1 MKKPET
7 TGLFDDSD
15 VIHTYSREQAI
26 ADGVLVDVTTTAK
39 EAGFKFPVALTSAVR
54 ARLEPSE
61 HDATRGQS
69 FEGRLWDVLMVLRY
83 CAGNVDTDIVT
94 FEVIVAENDEQHTV
108 HLKAHIGPGDNA
120 EPVVTI
126 MFEHED

>member
-1 MKKPET
+1 MKEPKSP
-7 TGLFDDSD
+7 GLFDEADI
-15 VIHTYSREQAI
+15 IHAYNREQAI
-26 ADGVLVDVTTTAK
+26 ADGVLMDVTPTAR
-39 EAGFKFPVALTSAVR
+39 EAGFKVPVALTSAVH
-54 ARLEPSE
+54 ARLMPSE
-61 HDATRGQS
+61 IDASLGQS

-83 CAGNVDTDIVT
+83 CAGNVDTDTVLLR
-94 FEVIVAENDEQHTV
+94 VIIAENDEQHDI